1 MGRPL
6 YNTWTQLFTTHEQ
19 SSLQHMNEALYS
31 TWTMLFTTHDQSSL
45 QRLNEALCTTWT
57 ILFTTHDRSS
67 SQHVSGT
74 TRPPYSSC
82 ARTTGPWRC
91 SYDMEP
97 HLKTLQPLSHCNTL
111 QHTSLALQHIAIHL
125 PHRHMTWLVR
135 YGATPLPHN
144 IFKTRCVAVFPYP
157 PTLARMTHRS
167 YSNHKETYICIKIES
182 QKIHTKE
189 TCIHQKR
196 HTKSASR
203 RGPVYIT
210 QKRHTFLKRDTKK
223 THKWDLCTHKR
234 DAQTYTTRHTQTR
247 SMHLKSDTQKRPI
260 YLKRDTPNAAGDRKC
275 NKKMSDSVR
284 MGVCVCVCGYAFAL
298 HSFLWTKMSVGF
310 ANI

>member
-111 QHTSLALQHIAIHL
+111 QHTSLAQQHTATHLPRTATHCNTPSSHCNTLQHTSLALQHTATHL
-125 PHRHMTWLVR
+125 PCTATHCNTPPSHCNTLRYTSHTGTWR
-135 YGATPLPHN
+135 G
-144 IFKTRCVAVFPYP
+144 
-157 PTLARMTHRS
+157 S
-167 YSNHKETYICIKIES
+167 YDMGRRLY
-182 QKIHTKE
+182 HT
-189 TCIHQKR
+189 I
-196 HTKSASR
+196 SSR
-203 RGPVYIT
+203 RGVS
-210 QKRHTFLKRDTKK
+210 RCFHTHRL
-223 THKWDLCTHKR
+223 
-234 DAQTYTTRHTQTR
+234 
-247 SMHLKSDTQKRPI
+247 
-260 YLKRDTPNAAGDRKC
+260 
-275 NKKMSDSVR
+275 
-284 MGVCVCVCGYAFAL
+284 
-298 HSFLWTKMSVGF
+298 
-310 ANI
+310 